1 MDATFSKP
9 RISRLAIVSVIVGAA
24 GLMSPYAFIY
34 AMVWLPKTA
43 FPGPEFAA
51 TVLPL
56 VPPLVA
62 VACGHAGLMATRHDA
77 LRGRRAA
84 WLGLALGY
92 AGLAMTAV
100 FEAVLWFILWVKP
113 IHYN

>member
-92 AGLAMTAV
+92 AGLVLTGTFQAA
-100 FEAVLWFILWVKP
+100 LWFVIWVKP
-113 IHYN
+113 IGY